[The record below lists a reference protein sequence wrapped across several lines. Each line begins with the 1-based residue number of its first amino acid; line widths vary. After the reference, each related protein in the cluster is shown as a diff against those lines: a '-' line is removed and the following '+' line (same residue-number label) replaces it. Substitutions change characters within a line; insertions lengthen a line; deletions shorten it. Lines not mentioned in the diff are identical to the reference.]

1 MRRTLRKKFVVTAM
15 IAVTVL
21 LAVVLGAV
29 NGVNAWTGAEEIDR
43 QLELLTQTRHPG
55 LGDGPFQGGR
65 RQERGRVTLGPAAA
79 DEMLFT
85 ARYYLV
91 RADADGTICEIDTQH
106 IEYGSESEAEE
117 LCAAAAGQS
126 EGRIGAY
133 RFRTAEQPDGGTLTV
148 FLYTAQA
155 RNSVLRV
162 ALLSGLAGAVA
173 WGLMLLLV
181 MFLSKK
187 AIEPIAENME
197 KQKRFITDAGHELK
211 TPLAIILANTE
222 AMELRQGESKYSR
235 NIREQVRRLS
245 GLTQNL
251 LTLARA
257 DEAAALRMETLDL
270 GALAAESLRPFL
282 EGAEL
287 KGIRVDSELPEG
299 VTVSADRGQLGQLLS
314 ILLDNAVKY
323 TPEGGAIA
331 LRLRRE
337 GKAVLELR
345 NTVADTATPPERF
358 FDRFYR
364 ADEARTQKNGGFGIG
379 LSAARAIAEA
389 HKGSLT
395 AAYEGDQLV
404 FTLTLQGEQHHPKET
419 HP

>member
-1 MRRTLRKKFVVTAM
+1 MRRTLRKKFTVTAM

-21 LAVVLGAV
+21 LTVLLGAI
-29 NGVNAWTGAEEIDR
+29 NGVNAWTARQEIDR
-43 QLELLTQTRHPG
+43 QLDMLTETRQYPS
-55 LGDGPFQGGR
+55 LDGEHQPPDFAREGRFQR
-65 RQERGRVTLGPAAA
+65 RERVTLGPSSA
-79 DEMLFT
+79 DEMLLT

-91 RADADGTICEIDTQH
+91 WSDECGEICEIDTEH
-106 IEYGSESEAEE
+106 IEYGSELEAEE
-117 LCAAAAGQS
+117 LFDAVVGQR
-126 EGRIGAY
+126 EGRVGAF
-133 RFRTAEQPDGGTLTV
+133 RFRSVELSDGGTLTA
-148 FLYTAQA
+148 FLYTAQTRA
-155 RNSVLRV
+155 GVLRV
-162 ALLSGLAGAVA
+162 ALLSLLAGAAA

-187 AIEPIAENME
+187 AIEPVAESME
-197 KQKRFITDAGHELK
+197 KQKRFVTDAGHELK

-235 NIREQVRRLS
+235 NIREQVQRLS

-257 DEAAALRMETLDL
+257 DESGVVLTTEDLDL
-270 GALAAESLRPFL
+270 SALAAESLRPFR

-287 KGIRVDSELPEG
+287 KGLTLTESIAPDVRASG
-299 VTVSADRGQLGQLLS
+299 NRQQLSQLLS
-314 ILLDNAVKY
+314 ILLDNAIKY
-323 TPEGGAIA
+323 TPAGGRIT

-337 GKAVLELR
+337 GKNAVLQLS
-345 NTVADTATPPERF
+345 NTVEDSSIPPERF

-364 ADEARTQKNGGFGIG
+364 ADEARTQKSGGYGIG

-395 AAYEGDQLV
+395 AAYEAGQIV
-404 FTLTLQGEQHHPKET
+404 FTLKL
-419 HP
+419 

>member
-1 MRRTLRKKFVVTAM
+1 MRRTLRKKFIVTAM

-21 LAVVLGAV
+21 LAAVLGAV
-29 NGVNAWTGAEEIDR
+29 NGFNAWTSAEEIDR
-43 QLELLTQTRHPG
+43 QLEMLTQTRQVSG
-55 LGDGPFQGGR
+55 MGRDPFQNER
-65 RQERGRVTLGPAAA
+65 RQQRGRVSLGPSDA

-91 RADADGTICEIDTQH
+91 RAAADGTICEIDTQH
-106 IEYGSESEAEE
+106 IEYGSEAEAEE
-117 LCAAAAGQS
+117 LYTAAAGQS
-126 EGRIGAY
+126 EGKAGAF
-133 RFRTAEQPDGGTLTV
+133 RFRTAELPDGGTLTV

-155 RNSVLRV
+155 RNGVLRV
-162 ALLSGLAGAVA
+162 ALLSGLAGVAA

-187 AIEPIAENME
+187 AIEPVAESME
-197 KQKRFITDAGHELK
+197 KQKRFVTDAGHELK

-235 NIREQVRRLS
+235 NIREQVQRLS

-257 DEAAALRMETLDL
+257 DEAAALQLEELDL
-270 GALAAESLRPFL
+270 GALAAESLRPFR

-287 KGIRVDSELPEG
+287 RHIRLESELPEG

-337 GKAVLELR
+337 GRAALEVR
-345 NTVADTATPPERF
+345 NTVADTTTPPERF

-364 ADEARTQKNGGFGIG
+364 ADEARTQKSGGYGIG

-395 AAYEGDQLV
+395 AAYEGDELV
-404 FTLTLQGEQHHPKET
+404 FTLKL
-419 HP
+419 